1 MTDKEP
7 QGSPFYLDTDGVW
20 KLREPQG
27 EGLLLTINE
36 WLDAIGCDRTY
47 RKDMKETYQKT
58 IPELKAQ
65 LAKCRER
72 MVELPATSTE
82 EYQKLRQDVIDRLN
96 SWHLSGRQ
104 ATGQLG
110 EVADSVLAL
119 LGEEK

>member
-1 MTDKEP
+1 MTDKPEP

-27 EGLLLTINE
+27 EGLPIIGQDLLSNDLRISHFHE
-36 WLDAIGCDRTY
+36 IGASELAERLYDLGY
-47 RKDMKETYQKT
+47 RK
-58 IPELKAQ
+58 
-65 LAKCRER
+65 
-72 MVELPATSTE
+72 LPAPSTG
-82 EYQKLRQDVIDRLN
+82 EYQKLRKGVVDRLN